1 MAKRQLS
8 EFINKIDKSKEVI
21 VGNNSLVFTLLDGR
35 FLKIYNKGYI
45 ELAKLVGADIEKKI
59 LNKEKKFIPKEN
71 IKPEVIVYD
80 GENFIGEVTRPA
92 RGISYS
98 KWNDSLSI
106 EQISDL
112 RLHGTIYSNL
122 EGIVKSTPDIVYP
135 DLCSYDNIFIDG
147 TNIELIDYEGLQIG
161 PYTTLSMSSAIG
173 DRSLYNSSKK
183 YTLGNNLFTKELDIK
198 SLIFFYFRTV
208 FDLDLKLIDEYAIDV
223 ETFFRAIN
231 LNDPDIMHKVWK
243 LFQEK
248 EKNEY
253 LGEDVFRIAENYNM
267 DIYPDGIRRLVRK

>member
-1 MAKRQLS
+1 MKKIQLS

-21 VGNNSLVFTLLDGR
+21 VGNNSIVFTLLDGR
-35 FLKIYNKGYI
+35 FLKIYNKDYI
-45 ELAKLVGADIEKKI
+45 EIAKLVGADIEKKI
-59 LNKEKKFIPKEN
+59 LNKEGIFIPKEN

-92 RGISYS
+92 RGISYGT
-98 KWNDSLSI
+98 WYDSLSR
-106 EQISDL
+106 EQLSDL
-112 RLHGTIYSNL
+112 GLHGAIHSNL

-135 DLCSYDNIFIDG
+135 DLCSYDNIFVDG

-161 PYTTLSMSSAIG
+161 KYNALGMSSAIG

-183 YTLGNNLFTKELDIK
+183 YSLGNNLFTKELDVK

-208 FDLDLKLIDEYAIDV
+208 FNIDLKLIDEYGIDV
-223 ETFFRAIN
+223 EIFFNAIN

-267 DIYPDGIRRLVRK
+267 DIYPNGIRRLVRK